1 MMFKKVNEELEQFL
15 EISDELKQK
24 VADKRKADMDK
35 AIAKYAK
42 NMALNKSHEKATKR
56 RWEVRPL
63 PSNKGGFDVSADL
76 KFEGSAKE
84 LIARLEKC
92 VDNKSLEDVDY
103 DLSSYELDG
112 AECLVTIFCDNTCFS
127 CRLTFNGDNGEYI
140 WFITSDFPDMDT
152 LMDELLEDYLGNDII
167 DGWLKLIKAREEV
180 DDAKAEKEEPWG
192 YFAGGLTPS
201 IYLRNEDVYLYMP
214 CPEEGHDKWELF
226 LDAEGRPDPDRE
238 YDKMPTPKDI
248 EKAYKE
254 VHGKLLKMPPFGTAG
269 EDLKAAYEREYGK
282 AEPKAAWDV
291 EVNEDNYIVYST
303 ATFKG
308 DVDNLKSW
316 GDECDDADYDLTA
329 SDRDGDSYDGSECK
343 VDLWVRRAEKK
354 KGQECSIRI
363 TFPTEDNLW
372 FICPTYAKFTK
383 FLNEVVKNYIV
394 GLEQGMKQLDE
405 LVKGDKKQASGK
417 DNMTVCKEVLEHL
430 RKNGGGY
437 INKDQF
443 DDDGHSAYGQ
453 IRDWGNWENP
463 SDAADEEDYDW
474 QVLTDS
480 SSKKLDE
487 LLDEIRAK
495 YPTQE
500 IECEIGEKN
509 YISITV
515 YQKVNESVEDRLAS
529 LQADPELYDME
540 MLQDM
545 KQGLLAKSGALTD
558 DNVEELNAV
567 CKRIKELSEAFDDA
581 SFEELKADI
590 REKTE
595 YNDHTGACI
604 QIAAY
609 FELED
614 LLKEF
619 KNLRA
624 YQMKNG
630 GYDMEHSK
638 RKSELYHQMFE
649 EIEKLIGHDK
659 MLELYRCT

>member
-112 AECLVTIFCDNTCFS
+112 AECQVTIFCDNTCFS
-127 CRLTFNGDNGEYI
+127 CRLAFNGDNGEYI

-152 LMDELLEDYLGNDII
+152 LMDELLEDYLGNAII

-180 DDAKAEKEEPWG
+180 DDAKAEKK
-192 YFAGGLTPS
+192 
-201 IYLRNEDVYLYMP
+201 ED
-214 CPEEGHDKWELF
+214 
-226 LDAEGRPDPDRE
+226 
-238 YDKMPTPKDI
+238 
-248 EKAYKE
+248 
-254 VHGKLLKMPPFGTAG
+254 
-269 EDLKAAYEREYGK
+269 
-282 AEPKAAWDV
+282 AAWDV

-383 FLNEVVKNYIV
+383 FLNEVVKNYVV

-417 DNMTVCKEVLEHL
+417 DNMTVCKEVLEYL

-487 LLDEIRAK
+487 LLDEVRAK

-515 YQKVNESVEDRLAS
+515 YQKMNESVEDRLAS

-619 KNLRA
+619 KDLRA

-630 GYDMEHSK
+630 GYDMEQSK